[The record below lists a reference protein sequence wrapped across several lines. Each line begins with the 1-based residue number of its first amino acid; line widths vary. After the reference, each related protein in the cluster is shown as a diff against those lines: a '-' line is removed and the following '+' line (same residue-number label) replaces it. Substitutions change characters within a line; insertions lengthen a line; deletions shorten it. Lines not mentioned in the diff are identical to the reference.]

1 MTTHVVILGGGQI
14 GSAAFNI
21 LSNISR
27 FIANDG
33 GNVPEQYRA
42 FAGLRA
48 TLLDLGADPPHRID
62 VEGQSVQDLTGTLTR
77 LLATHV
83 INALPFKFNVKV
95 ATAAVAAGCHYIDFT
110 EDDVA
115 SDEVQ
120 QLYAT
125 ERPDLLCATKC
136 GLAPGFINYVGM
148 ELVSTFK
155 RPESLLVCVG
165 ALPRSVSFSATEPW
179 RSYHRSWSVDG
190 LVNEYIRPCRV
201 KRRGQE
207 HLVHALSGRQTL
219 ILDGLTY
226 EIANTS
232 GGVGSLTKD
241 LPNVPNVCYKTIR
254 YQGHY
259 DYVEDAVKR
268 HHGDFT
274 ALKAEF
280 EEVFPFSRNDVVVA
294 YAEATGRD
302 EDGGVTVSQT
312 FQGKFYGHHGLS
324 AIQLTTAGG
333 ALAVLELAL
342 KGKLGGV
349 VRHKDVKFSE
359 LSETLVYA
367 ITYNWR
373 D

>member
-14 GSAAFNI
+14 GSAAYNI

-27 FIANDG
+27 FISESPPSEPYS
-33 GNVPEQYRA
+33 V
-42 FAGLRA
+42 FAGLRV
-48 TLLDLGADPPHRID
+48 TLLDLNAAAPHRID
-62 VEGQSVQDLTGTLTR
+62 VAGQSVEDLTGVLTQ

-83 INALPFKFNVKV
+83 INALPFSLNVKV
-95 ATAAVAAGCHYIDFT
+95 ATAALHAGCHYIDFT
-110 EDDVA
+110 EDDA
-115 SDEVQ
+115 AADAVQ
-120 QLYAT
+120 QLYAA

-148 ELVSTFK
+148 ELVSAFK
-155 RPESLLVCVG
+155 HPESLMVCVG
-165 ALPRSVSFSATEPW
+165 ALPRSVSFSAAEPW
-179 RSYHRSWSVDG
+179 KSYHRSWSVDG

-201 KRRGQE
+201 KRNGTE
-207 HLVHALSGRQTL
+207 HLVHALSDRQTL
-219 ILDGLTY
+219 VLDGLTY

-232 GGVGSLTKD
+232 GGIGSLTKD
-241 LPNVPNVCYKTIR
+241 LRGVPNVCYKTIR
-254 YQGHY
+254 YPGHY
-259 DYVEDAVKR
+259 DYVEEAVR
-268 HHGDFT
+268 RLHGDFA

-280 EEVFPFSRNDVVVA
+280 EKMFPFSRNDVVVA

-302 EDGGVTVSQT
+302 DSGGVTVSQT
-312 FQGKFYGHHGLS
+312 YQGKFYGHHGLS

-342 KGKLGGV
+342 KGKLSGV